1 MNIATTSIT
10 TAAALMVLGWSAQLS
25 AADTTAYHELRSK
38 LATINNLT
46 ADFEQQVFDERGEL
60 QETLSGELTLQRP
73 HFLRWETSYPDH
85 SIMVADGEAVWYYN
99 AFVEQLSIFDQAQN
113 LEQNPM
119 LVLLSDDEDAW
130 QQFDVSYDDNF
141 WHVRERDATYAQ
153 VSLAVAFDE
162 DDTLQTLHIDDGQ
175 GQVSV
180 FELSSVTLNTL
191 IDDTVFSVEVDDHI
205 EIDDQRTR

>member
-1 MNIATTSIT
+1 MKIATTSIT
-10 TAAALMVLGWSAQLS
+10 TAAALMVLGWSTQLS
-25 AADTTAYHELRSK
+25 ADDNTAYHELRNK
-38 LATINNLT
+38 LATIDTLT

-60 QETLSGELTLQRP
+60 QETLNGELTLKRP

-119 LVLLSDDEDAW
+119 LVLLSDDEEAW
-130 QQFDVSYDDNF
+130 QRFNVSYEDSF

-153 VSLAVAFDE
+153 VSLAVAFDGE
-162 DDTLQTLHIDDGQ
+162 DTLKTLRIDDGQ

-180 FELSSVTLNTL
+180 FDLSAVTLNTA
-191 IDDTVFSVEVDDHI
+191 IDDTLFSVEVEEHI
-205 EIDDQRTR
+205 EIDDQRAR

>member
-1 MNIATTSIT
+1 MKIAISRMT

-25 AADTTAYHELRSK
+25 ADDNTAYHELRNK
-38 LATINNLT
+38 LATIDTLT

-60 QETLSGELTLQRP
+60 QETLNGELTLKRP

-119 LVLLSDDEDAW
+119 LVLLSDDDEAW
-130 QQFDVSYDDNF
+130 QRFNVNYEDNF
-141 WHVRERDATYAQ
+141 WHVRERDATYVQ
-153 VSLAVAFDE
+153 VSLAVAFDGE
-162 DDTLQTLHIDDGQ
+162 DTLKTLRIDDGQ

-180 FELSSVTLNTL
+180 FDLSAVRLNDAIDATL
-191 IDDTVFSVEVDDHI
+191 FSVEVEEHI
-205 EIDDQRTR
+205 EIDDQRAR